1 MSHFVVVVIIVV
13 VVVVVVDV
21 DLTSPQVPFSQSC
34 KIFLMMHDI
43 GFFDNL

>member
-1 MSHFVVVVIIVV
+1 MSHFVVVGIV

-21 DLTSPQVPFSQSC
+21 ELISPQVPFSQSC